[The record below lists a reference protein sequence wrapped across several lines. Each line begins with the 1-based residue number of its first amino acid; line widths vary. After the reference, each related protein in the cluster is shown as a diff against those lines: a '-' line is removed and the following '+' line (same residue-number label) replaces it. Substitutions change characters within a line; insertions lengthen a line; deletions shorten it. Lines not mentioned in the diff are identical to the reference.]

1 MSISTK
7 KERLDLLSI
16 IALPLFPWSLSN
28 SESKN
33 TTNLMVPHWDRPFQ
47 TGYLHCSSC
56 STPRQG
62 LQRSVQHRS
71 LIAEH
76 TARHLQHIPCHRHPM
91 ERRPRLTNVLPGSR
105 EGNLSAYGTFYYTLP
120 WLCNFKKHQCGNE
133 VRLALYWIAK
143 SFRRSWRENIQLSDM
158 KWMRFLRLSQPRF
171 VIFVHV
177 AQPNPA

>member
-7 KERLDLLSI
+7 KERLDLLYI

-33 TTNLMVPHWDRPFQ
+33 TTNLMVPHLDRPFQ

-105 EGNLSAYGTFYYTLP
+105 ERTLSAYWDFLLQY
-120 WLCNFKKHQCGNE
+120 
-133 VRLALYWIAK
+133 LALALQFQK
-143 SFRRSWRENIQLSDM
+143 SSMWQ
-158 KWMRFLRLSQPRF
+158 
-171 VIFVHV
+171 
-177 AQPNPA
+177 